1 MQSFE
6 GLTMGHHKDTATRRV
21 RVGEMV
27 EVRSK
32 AEIIATL
39 DERGRLDSLPFMP
52 EMFQYCGQ
60 RFPVYKRAHKTCDT
74 VSGNYRSLT
83 LEDGVHLDLRCDG
96 SAHGGCQAACL
107 LFWKEAWLKPVA
119 AASSASPEFAP
130 APAASKAPG
139 VGSVCTEEAVL
150 RAVIHP
156 NAGSEQRFSC
166 QATELLSFTKPLPW

>member
-1 MQSFE
+1 MPAIDRSRNLQSCE
-6 GLTMGHHKDTATRRV
+6 TMGPNKDVATRRV

-107 LFWKEAWLKPVA
+107 LFWKEAWLRPVA
-119 AASSASPEFAP
+119 PASSTSPELAP

-139 VGSVCTEEAVL
+139 FGPVCTEQAVL

-156 NAGSEQRFSC
+156 DAGSEQRFSC
-166 QATELLSFTKPLPW
+166 